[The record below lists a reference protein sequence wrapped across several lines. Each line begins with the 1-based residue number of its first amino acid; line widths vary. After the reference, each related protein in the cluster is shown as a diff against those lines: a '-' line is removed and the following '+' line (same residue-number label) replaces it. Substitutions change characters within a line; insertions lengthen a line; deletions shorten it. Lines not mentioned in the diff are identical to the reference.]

1 MRWRGALFPRAV
13 GLHTNAATSCAVID
27 TCPSVVAPPVQGRPN
42 GCEGHGDL
50 PQLSHRPQQ
59 RRDTFLVEQPAGVE
73 WAQDRGRIAGCRA
86 ATMKSSH
93 RGRSGSTFEPRSG
106 GNG

>member
-13 GLHTNAATSCAVID
+13 GRHTNAATSCAVID

-42 GCEGHGDL
+42 GCEDRGDL
-50 PQLSHRPQQ
+50 PQLSHRC
-59 RRDTFLVEQPAGVE
+59 RGVFLVEQPAGVE
-73 WAQDRGRIAGCRA
+73 WAQDRWRIAGCRA

-93 RGRSGSTFEPRSG
+93 HDHSGSTFEPRSG